1 MLSVPP
7 DAVLDPDAEAV
18 DVVEEAVPP
27 QAVSM
32 VVTMAA
38 ESNKD
43 KNFFIIPSLK
53 NNFPSNIERT

>member
-1 MLSVPP
+1 M
-7 DAVLDPDAEAV
+7 LDPDAEAV

-43 KNFFIIPSLK
+43 KNFFIIQARD
-53 NNFPSNIERT
+53 F